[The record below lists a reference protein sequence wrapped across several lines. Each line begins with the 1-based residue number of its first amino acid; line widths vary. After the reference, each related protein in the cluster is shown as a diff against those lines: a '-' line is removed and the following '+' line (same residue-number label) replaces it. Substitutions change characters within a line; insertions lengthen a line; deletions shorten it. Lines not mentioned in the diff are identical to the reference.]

1 MATTTPKTLY
11 HAQPTSSAA
20 TLYTVPSSTTTV
32 VRHIRAVNADSVSHT
47 FDLYRNGSTDA
58 ARITETII
66 VPAGGSWEDD
76 VYIALAAT
84 DTIQGKADASS
95 KVTLYIGGA
104 EIA

>member
-11 HAQPTSSAA
+11 HNQPSSTAA
-20 TLYTVPSSTTTV
+20 TLYTVPSVTTTII
-32 VRHIRAVNADSVSHT
+32 RHIRAVNNDTVSHT
-47 FDLYRNGSTDA
+47 FDLWRNGSADVN
-58 ARITETII
+58 RITET
-66 VPAGGSWEDD
+66 VTVAAGASWEDD

-84 DTIQGKADASS
+84 DTIQGKADAAS